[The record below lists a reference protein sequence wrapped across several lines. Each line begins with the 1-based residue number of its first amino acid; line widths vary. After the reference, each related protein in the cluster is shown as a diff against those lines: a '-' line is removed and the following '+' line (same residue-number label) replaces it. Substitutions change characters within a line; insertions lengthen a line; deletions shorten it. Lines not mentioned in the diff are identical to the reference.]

1 MVNYRCINWCH
12 AHGID
17 IMAFSPNATGNLGGE
32 TIEWMAAK
40 YGVTV
45 PQLGNRFDL
54 QLGAIVL
61 PKTTHKEY
69 LIENLALDF
78 EISDDDMAVLKS
90 IGQYTGW
97 KGSFSD

>member
-1 MVNYRCINWCH
+1 M
-12 AHGID
+12 
-17 IMAFSPNATGNLGGE
+17 T
-32 TIEWMAAK
+32 TTAAK

-45 PQLGNRFDL
+45 PQLGNRFDF
-54 QLGAIVL
+54 QLAAIVF

-78 EISDDDMAVLKS
+78 EISDDDKAVLQS

>member
-1 MVNYRCINWCH
+1 MENKK
-12 AHGID
+12 
-17 IMAFSPNATGNLGGE
+17 E
-32 TIEWMAAK
+32 
-40 YGVTV
+40 
-45 PQLGNRFDL
+45 

-78 EISDDDMAVLKS
+78 EISDDDMAVLQS

-97 KGSFSD
+97 KGSFSE